1 MKRLLKK
8 WSEDV
13 RLWILVYVCLS
24 VLMAILGSI
33 MFIILMAYINSR
45 Y

>member
-13 RLWILVYVCLS
+13 RLWFLVYVCLS
-24 VLMAILGSI
+24 ILMAILGSI
-33 MFIILMAYINSR
+33 MFIILMTYINLR

>member
-1 MKRLLKK
+1 MKRFFKQ

-24 VLMAILGSI
+24 LLMAILGSVL
-33 MFIILMAYINSR
+33 FIILMAYINSR

>member
-1 MKRLLKK
+1 MKRFFKQ
-8 WSEDV
+8 WSEDA

-24 VLMAILGSI
+24 LLMAILGSVL
-33 MFIILMAYINSR
+33 FIILMAYINSR

>member
-1 MKRLLKK
+1 MKRFLKK

-13 RLWILVYVCLS
+13 RVWILVYVCLS
-24 VLMAILGSI
+24 LLIAILGSVL
-33 MFIILMAYINSR
+33 FIILMAYINSR